1 MVDET
6 EVEETSTEA
15 AVIED
20 ENAESSTA
28 ESETEE
34 DLLNVIQDAMQPDE
48 EPESHSESN
57 EEQETDHIAADSED
71 GVDEYVE
78 PDEDYTDVPFHKHP
92 RFKKVLEERNAYK
105 ENAAKFDVMQNY
117 LTDNNLSG
125 DEAAKGLEIMA
136 LMKSNP
142 MAALTALKPYV
153 ANLSEAAGVILPQDI
168 QNRVNDG
175 YLDEDA
181 GRELAATRAE
191 AARQK
196 QRLDMIAAQQQQAKA
211 RETITDLAETVTA
224 WEQRT
229 KQSDPDFELKQD
241 EIDDRIRVMVN
252 ERGRPQTRQD
262 AISMVKEAYEQVN
275 TRFKQRFADRRPM
288 KTASGGKLG
297 GSPQAEPQSLQEAI
311 ANALGNS

>member
-6 EVEETSTEA
+6 EVAEPSTETD
-15 AVIED
+15 VIED

-34 DLLNVIQDAMQPDE
+34 DLLSVIQDAMQPDE
-48 EPESHSESN
+48 EPGSQPVGD
-57 EEQETDHIAADSED
+57 EEEETDQIAAETASDD
-71 GVDEYVE
+71 TDYVD
-78 PDEDYTDVPFHKHP
+78 PDEDLSDVPFNSHP
-92 RFKKVLEERNAYK
+92 RFRKLLEERNAYK
-105 ENAAKFDVMQNY
+105 ENAEKFDVMQNY
-117 LTDNNLSG
+117 LTDNGLSG

-136 LMKSNP
+136 LMKSDP

-168 QNRVNDG
+168 QSRVNDG
-175 YLDEDA
+175 YLDEGA
-181 GRELAATRAE
+181 GRELAAARAE
-191 AARQK
+191 AARQRARND
-196 QRLDMIAAQQQQAKA
+196 QMTQAQNQARA
-211 RETITDLAETVTA
+211 REHINDLAETVTA

-252 ERGRPQTRQD
+252 ERGRPQNRQD

-275 TRFKQRFADRRPM
+275 TRFKQRFADRRPIR
-288 KTASGGKLG
+288 TASGGKLG
-297 GSPQAEPQSLQEAI
+297 GSPAPEPQSLQEAI